1 MADVPRAGR
10 EAPTGDPPAPP
21 RRKGASMPERESW
34 LDSMAAARHGL
45 DRSSTA
51 ARVADLLREQI
62 TDGRLVPGERL
73 PEEDVCRAVKVSR
86 NTTREAFRLLVQERL
101 LVHEFNR
108 GVFVRRVT
116 ADGLADLYRVRR
128 IMECEG
134 VRCAPEAPPEAI
146 ELAGTAVADGE
157 RAAAAGD
164 WPAVGTADIR
174 FHRALSALV
183 GSPRVDE
190 LMRHLLAEMR
200 LVFHEMGSPREF
212 HEPYLARNRRIYD
225 LLAGGAAREAEQEL
239 RAYLDDAEAQLTK
252 AFRESE

>member
-1 MADVPRAGR
+1 MPVPAQ
-10 EAPTGDPPAPP
+10 
-21 RRKGASMPERESW
+21 ESW
-34 LDSMAAARHGL
+34 LDAIAASRHDL

-62 TDGRLVPGERL
+62 TRGRLVPGERL
-73 PEEDVCRAVKVSR
+73 PEEDLCRAVRVSR
-86 NTTREAFRLLVQERL
+86 NTMREAFRLLVQERL

-128 IMECEG
+128 ILECEG
-134 VRCAPEAPPEAI
+134 VRCAASAPAGALARVEA
-146 ELAGTAVADGE
+146 AVADGE

-164 WPAVGTADIR
+164 WAGVGTADIR
-174 FHRALSALV
+174 FHQALAALV

-190 LMRHLLAEMR
+190 MTRHLLAEMR

-212 HEPYLARNRRIYD
+212 HEPYLARNRRICD
-225 LLAGGAAREAEQEL
+225 LLAAGAAEDAERAL
-239 RAYLDDAEAQLTK
+239 RSYLDDAEAQLT
-252 AFRESE
+252 AAYDTGA

>member
-1 MADVPRAGR
+1 MAVPARG
-10 EAPTGDPPAPP
+10 T
-21 RRKGASMPERESW
+21 W
-34 LDSMAAARHGL
+34 LDEIAAARHGL
-45 DRSSTA
+45 GRSSTA

-73 PEEDVCRAVKVSR
+73 PEEDLCRAAKVSR
-86 NTTREAFRLLVQERL
+86 NTMREAFRLLVQERL

-128 IMECEG
+128 ILECEG
-134 VRCAPEAPPEAI
+134 VRCAASAGPEALGRVGA
-146 ELAGTAVADGE
+146 AVEDGE
-157 RAAAAGD
+157 RAAASGD
-164 WPAVGTADIR
+164 WPGVGTADIR
-174 FHRALSALV
+174 FHQAIAALV

-190 LMRHLLAEMR
+190 MTRHLLAEMR

-225 LLAGGAAREAEQEL
+225 LLAAGAADEAEREL
-239 RAYLDDAEAQLTK
+239 RAYLNDAETQLTTAYK
-252 AFRESE
+252 EPE

>member
-1 MADVPRAGR
+1 M
-10 EAPTGDPPAPP
+10 PAQ
-21 RRKGASMPERESW
+21 ESW
-34 LDSMAAARHGL
+34 LDDIAAARHGL

-51 ARVADLLREQI
+51 ARVADLLRDQI
-62 TDGRLVPGERL
+62 THGRLVPGERL
-73 PEEDVCRAVKVSR
+73 PEEDLCRAVKVSR
-86 NTTREAFRLLVQERL
+86 NTMREAFRLLVQERL

-128 IMECEG
+128 ILECEG
-134 VRCAPEAPPEAI
+134 VRCAPSAGREAI
-146 ELAGTAVADGE
+146 ARAGAAVGEGE

-164 WPAVGTADIR
+164 WPGVGTADIR
-174 FHRALSALV
+174 FHQALAALV

-190 LMRHLLAEMR
+190 MTRHLLAEMR

-225 LLAGGAAREAEQEL
+225 LLAAGAVQDAEREL
-239 RAYLDDAEAQLTK
+239 RAYLDDAEAQLTT
-252 AFRESE
+252 AYREAS